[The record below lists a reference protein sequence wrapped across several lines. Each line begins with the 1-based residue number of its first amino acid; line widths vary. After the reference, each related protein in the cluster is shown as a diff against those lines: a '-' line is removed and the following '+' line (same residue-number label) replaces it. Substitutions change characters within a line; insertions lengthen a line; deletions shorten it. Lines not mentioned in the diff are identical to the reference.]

1 MEFEKLINLRESC
14 RNFDP
19 EKDVDDEKI
28 RKIIESSILSPSAC
42 NGQPYFF
49 TVCKGDMAK
58 KVEKACATLGMN
70 KFSLD
75 APALVVISER
85 PYVKS
90 ASVGAKVKNNDYRSI
105 DIGIATAFMTLE
117 AKNQGVSNCILGWFD
132 EVKIQKLLNIEERIR
147 LVVLLGYPKDDKIR
161 DKKRK
166 SIEEISNL

>member
-19 EKDVDDEKI
+19 KKDVDDEKI

-117 AKNQGVSNCILGWFD
+117 AKNQGVSSCILGWFD